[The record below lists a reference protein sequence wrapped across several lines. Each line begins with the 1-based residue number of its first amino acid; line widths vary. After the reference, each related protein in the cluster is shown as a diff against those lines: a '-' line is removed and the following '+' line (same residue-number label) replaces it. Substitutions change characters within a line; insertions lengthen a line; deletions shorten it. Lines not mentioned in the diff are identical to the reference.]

1 MRVSFYT
8 AGVLAVLFARQLNA
22 VSVRFNEDYQDFD
35 FNPIVEM
42 SAAQTNADLET
53 EASFGFKKSFN
64 KLKKFG
70 TKHLNKGINT
80 VSSWFNKKKA
90 AGVRNLK

>member
-22 VSVRFNEDYQDFD
+22 VSVRFNEDYSDLGELS
-35 FNPIVEM
+35 PM
-42 SAAQTNADLET
+42 SAAQINADLET